1 MGKLQASSRNES
13 SLSATSKQLS
23 KQVVVESPVMAGT
36 FVGEAGEGGLEGGH
50 LTNASVN
57 GGASFLRNITNSLAH
72 SAPD

>member
-1 MGKLQASSRNES
+1 
-13 SLSATSKQLS
+13 
-23 KQVVVESPVMAGT
+23 MAGT
-36 FVGEAGEGGLEGGH
+36 YAGEGAEGGLEGGH